1 MHRALK
7 LRCLTDA
14 LIYLCIAIAT
24 GSCIAVAGRHG
35 IQVNADS
42 FAGITL
48 AQSINTVGGI
58 GSAKFARIPSFLPDL
73 LFIGFIPRE
82 VSVLDVYR
90 IYAVGIGTLFLAS
103 GAEFI
108 YISINKALSRTN
120 CLGLAVLKARQALQ
134 IQDTIVTNCGNCDI
148 FGPL

>member
-1 MHRALK
+1 MHGARK

-35 IQVNADS
+35 IQVNANS

-90 IYAVGIGTLFLAS
+90 IYAVGIGRLFLAS

-108 YISINKALSRTN
+108 YISINKALSRVN
-120 CLGLAVLKARQALQ
+120 CLGLAAFTALVFAR
-134 IQDTIVTNCGNCDI
+134 
-148 FGPL
+148 